1 MTGGICEKNP
11 IYIYVAQLVFY
22 GDKHEKIRDKIIFD
36 FIKNIRIFSHT

>member
-1 MTGGICEKNP
+1 MTGICETNP
-11 IYIYVAQLVFY
+11 IYVAQLVFY